1 MNFKFSNQIRME
13 NEKGALLHWAASTE
27 AWPSQLRSGPTHL
40 AFQPMGPKQGTRS
53 SSSRRLFTSE
63 IRLAG
68 GGSSGMVLLGRK
80 PWWRGTQFGVLDGE
94 GPDSDSPGSSSRGRL
109 GSWLG
114 LRSTV
119 ARGTR
124 LGCSSAMAY
133 RCIAAAE
140 QSKEREQR
148 EEEAKWWRSPLPTHA

>member
-1 MNFKFSNQIRME
+1 MKRGHCCIGLPLQ
-13 NEKGALLHWAASTE
+13 KPGLASCE
-27 AWPSQLRSGPTHL
+27 VAQPTW

-53 SSSRRLFTSE
+53 SSSHRLFTSE

-68 GGSSGMVLLGRK
+68 DGSSGKVLLGRK

-94 GPDSDSPGSSSRGRL
+94 GPNSDSPGSSSRGRL

-140 QSKEREQR
+140 QRWSAGESRAKQGARAAGGGSEMV
-148 EEEAKWWRSPLPTHA
+148 EESSAYPRVR

>member
-1 MNFKFSNQIRME
+1 MKRGHCCIGLPLQKPGLASCEVAQPTWPFSPWDRNR
-13 NEKGALLHWAASTE
+13 GLDPHPPA
-27 AWPSQLRSGPTHL
+27 
-40 AFQPMGPKQGTRS
+40 
-53 SSSRRLFTSE
+53 
-63 IRLAG
+63 
-68 GGSSGMVLLGRK
+68 GSSLAKSGWPAAARRAWCYWAGS
-80 PWWRGTQFGVLDGE
+80 RGGE